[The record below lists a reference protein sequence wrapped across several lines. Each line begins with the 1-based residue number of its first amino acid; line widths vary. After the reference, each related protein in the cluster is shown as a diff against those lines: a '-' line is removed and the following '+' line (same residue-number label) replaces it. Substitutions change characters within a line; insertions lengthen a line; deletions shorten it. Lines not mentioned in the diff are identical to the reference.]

1 MVMDNAVDAL
11 SRNMDAVKNI
21 CIYLREGGEAVMH
34 AHRGYPDWF
43 VDRVSRI
50 PFPKG
55 FTWKTFIDGRMIYVA
70 DTEKDMVIG
79 QAGRE
84 LGTKSYL
91 SIPLKSE
98 DETVGAIVINSDKKY
113 AFGPDEL
120 RVLEIVS
127 RQIELAIHNAK
138 YTESLVLSE
147 KALKENIMRLS
158 KKEKYERIINTV
170 SKSVHSTVNLKDVM
184 ENAVKTLEENIEHA
198 HMVQIHM
205 VEGDFAVCNPS
216 GESDS
221 LLSVVKTPL
230 PERADMENYNRGQT
244 LVRPDTD
251 TRQAIGPRQ
260 EKPIEELRRHAHRIR
275 GKDRCINISSF
286 DKNVFFEDELN
297 LLEIIREAD
306 GDGEY

>member
-1 MVMDNAVDAL
+1 MVMENAVDAL

-43 VDRVSRI
+43 VDRVNRI

-55 FTWKTFIDGRMIYVA
+55 FTWKTLIDGRMIYVA
-70 DTEKDMVIG
+70 DTDRDTVIG

-127 RQIELAIHNAK
+127 RQIEIAINNARYAEITDTLGKGAQGKVERAVQKRKIRK
-138 YTESLVLSE
+138 YHKYGESRASTARSTSTE
-147 KALKENIMRLS
+147 
-158 KKEKYERIINTV
+158 
-170 SKSVHSTVNLKDVM
+170 VM
-184 ENAVKTLEENIEHA
+184 ENAVTASRK
-198 HMVQIHM
+198 
-205 VEGDFAVCNPS
+205 
-216 GESDS
+216 
-221 LLSVVKTPL
+221 
-230 PERADMENYNRGQT
+230 
-244 LVRPDTD
+244 
-251 TRQAIGPRQ
+251 
-260 EKPIEELRRHAHRIR
+260 
-275 GKDRCINISSF
+275 ISIMSKWSRF
-286 DKNVFFEDELN
+286 L
-297 LLEIIREAD
+297 
-306 GDGEY
+306 